1 MALED
6 APREADQ
13 NPAPARKQDRRRLSV
28 ELTGLVSRKFEQGLN
43 HVVRRRI
50 LRALHTRHGETS
62 PAELAENELADE
74 ALSNV
79 AYHVSVLL
87 RCGLI
92 SLART
97 EQVRGTIRHYYA
109 SKVKHDRTV
118 GFILSETE
126 KLDALGRGAEQSGS

>member
-6 APREADQ
+6 APQEANQ

-28 ELTGLVSRKFEQGLN
+28 ELMGLVSRKFEQGLN

-50 LRALHTRHGETS
+50 LRALHARHGETS

-87 RCGLI
+87 KCGLV

-97 EQVRGTIRHYYA
+97 EQVRGTIRRHYA
-109 SKVKHDRTV
+109 SKVKHDRTLS
-118 GFILSETE
+118 FILSETE
-126 KLDALGRGAEQSGS
+126 KLDAPEHGAGQSGS